1 MHNQIDIFIFFLI
14 DSFIFVVF
22 FHSFFFELVFDG
34 FFLADFLEQN
44 ALENAYEN
52 LHEPVFENGD
62 SDFDFEVVVFI
73 EDAFVDD
80 PDIILVEEFLDQL
93 DEVVLPERLRQ
104 SGNPTFKK
112 VFVVDVD
119 TVGVDHPAAADGGE
133 TGLTQVVDF
142 EDDERFFVQSNLVRV
157 FQTQFLRVVQNAV
170 HVLDP
175 QRVDWPVECQQFRVL
190 ARVVEVAAQRFAA
203 NSFVELHRFLV
214 HETK

>member
-93 DEVVLPERLRQ
+93 DIDQLV
-104 SGNPTFKK
+104 N
-112 VFVVDVD
+112 
-119 TVGVDHPAAADGGE
+119 
-133 TGLTQVVDF
+133 
-142 EDDERFFVQSNLVRV
+142 NL
-157 FQTQFLRVVQNAV
+157 
-170 HVLDP
+170 
-175 QRVDWPVECQQFRVL
+175 
-190 ARVVEVAAQRFAA
+190 
-203 NSFVELHRFLV
+203 
-214 HETK
+214 